1 MTTANKGM
9 TSAHK
14 YDRLIIGLAG
24 GILLPVLAFIISWLI
39 LSDNPL
45 SQYIERFQKL
55 DRISSLISLSAIPNL
70 LLFFLF
76 IWKNLYR
83 SARGVIF
90 ATLIFAFVMLI
101 FKFL

>member
-1 MTTANKGM
+1 MKIAY
-9 TSAHK
+9 K

-24 GILLPVLAFIISWLI
+24 GILLPVLAFIMSWLI
-39 LSDNPL
+39 LSDIPF

-90 ATLIFAFVMLI
+90 ATLILAFVMLI

>member
-9 TSAHK
+9 TTAYK

-39 LSDNPL
+39 LSDGPL

-90 ATLIFAFVMLI
+90 ATLILAFVMLI